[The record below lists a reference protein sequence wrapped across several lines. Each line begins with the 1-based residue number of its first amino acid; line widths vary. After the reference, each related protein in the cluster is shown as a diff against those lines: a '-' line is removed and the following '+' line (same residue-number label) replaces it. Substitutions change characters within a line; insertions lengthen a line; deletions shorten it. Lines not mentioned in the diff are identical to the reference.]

1 MSDINEAMI
10 FAAGFGKRMYPL
22 STKVPKPLLK
32 VNGKPIIF
40 YIIENLINLNF
51 KNIVINT
58 HHLSDKFHDELKP
71 FSNIVKIVFEEE
83 ILDTGGGFLNA
94 IKRNYFYNIKS
105 PKVLINGD
113 VLWKKTSNSPLKN
126 ILRNWN
132 EEKMDLLLCLIKKRY
147 FFGYKGKGDFN
158 LEEPQKEISRLKLE
172 WQKDFVFSGL
182 QIVKPRLL
190 QEKNEKK
197 FSMREIFF
205 SNIEKNIYGI
215 NDKNEWYHISEPDD
229 LKNVNDR
236 LKI

>member
-22 STKVPKPLLK
+22 SKKVPKPLLK

-40 YIIENLINLNF
+40 YIIEDLINLNF

-58 HHLSDKFHDELKP
+58 HHLSEKFHDELKP
-71 FSNIVKIVFEEE
+71 YSSTIKIVFEEE

-94 IKRNYFYNIKS
+94 IKRNYFYDLKS

-113 VLWKKTSNSPLKN
+113 VLWKKTTNSPIQN
-126 ILRNWN
+126 ILKNWN
-132 EEKMDLLLCLIKKRY
+132 EEKMDLLLCLIKKNF

-158 LEEPQKEISRLKLE
+158 LDEPQKEISRLNLTQK
-172 WQKDFVFSGL
+172 KDFVFSGL
-182 QIVKPRLL
+182 QLIKPKLI
-190 QEKNEKK
+190 EKK
-197 FSMREIFF
+197 REKIFSMREIFF
-205 SNIEKNIYGI
+205 SNIKNKIYGI
-215 NDKNEWYHISEPDD
+215 NDKNEWYHVSEPED
-229 LKNVNDR
+229 LKKVNNM

>member
-71 FSNIVKIVFEEE
+71 YSNIIKIVFEEE

-113 VLWKKTSNSPLKN
+113 VLWKKTANSPIKN
-126 ILRNWN
+126 ILRGWN

-147 FFGYKGKGDFN
+147 FFGYKGNGDFN

-172 WQKDFVFSGL
+172 RQKDFVFSGL
-182 QIVKPRLL
+182 QIVKPKLL

-205 SNIEKNIYGI
+205 SNIAKNIYGI
-215 NDKNEWYHISEPDD
+215 NDKNKWYHISEPDD
-229 LKNVNDR
+229 LKNVNDN

>member
-10 FAAGFGKRMYPL
+10 FAAGLGKRMYPL

-40 YIIENLINLNF
+40 YIIEDLINLNF

-58 HHLSDKFHDELKP
+58 HHLSEKFHDELKP
-71 FSNIVKIVFEEE
+71 YSRNTKIVFEEE

-94 IKRNYFYNIKS
+94 LKRNYFYNLKS

-113 VLWKKTSNSPLKN
+113 ILWKKTANSPIKN

-132 EEKMDLLLCLIKKRY
+132 EEKMDLLLCLIKKQF

-158 LEEPQKEISRLKLE
+158 LEEPQKEISRLKIE
-172 WQKDFVFSGL
+172 QQKDFVFSGL
-182 QIVKPRLL
+182 QIVKPKLL
-190 QEKNEKK
+190 QKKNEKK

-205 SNIEKNIYGI
+205 SNIRKKIYGI
-215 NDKNEWYHISEPDD
+215 NDKNEWYHISEPGD
-229 LKNVNDR
+229 LKNVNDNI
-236 LKI
+236 KI

>member
-40 YIIENLINLNF
+40 YIIEDLINLNF

-58 HHLSDKFHDELKP
+58 HHLPEKFHDELKP
-71 FSNIVKIVFEEE
+71 YSRIIKIVFEEE

-94 IKRNYFYNIKS
+94 IKRNYFYNLKS

-113 VLWKKTSNSPLKN
+113 VLWKKTVNSPIKN

-147 FFGYKGKGDFN
+147 FYGYKGKGDFN
-158 LEEPQKEISRLKLE
+158 LEEPQKKISRLNLE
-172 WQKDFVFSGL
+172 QQKDFVFSGL
-182 QIVKPRLL
+182 QIVKPKLL
-190 QEKNEKK
+190 QKKNEKK

-205 SNIEKNIYGI
+205 SNIKKKIYGI

-229 LKNVNDR
+229 LKNVNDNI
-236 LKI
+236 KI

>member
-22 STKVPKPLLK
+22 SKKVPKPLLK

-40 YIIENLINLNF
+40 YIIEDLINLNF
-51 KNIVINT
+51 KNVVINT
-58 HHLSDKFHDELKP
+58 HHLSEKFHDELKP
-71 FSNIVKIVFEEE
+71 YSSTIKIVFEEE

-94 IKRNYFYNIKS
+94 IKRNYFYDLKS

-113 VLWKKTSNSPLKN
+113 VLWKKTTNSPIQN
-126 ILRNWN
+126 ILKNWN

-172 WQKDFVFSGL
+172 RQKDFVFSGL
-182 QIVKPRLL
+182 QIIKPKLL

-229 LKNVNDR
+229 LKNVNDNI
-236 LKI
+236 KI

>member
-58 HHLSDKFHDELKP
+58 HHLSEKFHDELKP
-71 FSNIVKIVFEEE
+71 YSRTIKIVFEEE

-94 IKRNYFYNIKS
+94 LKRNYFYDLKS

-113 VLWKKTSNSPLKN
+113 ILWKKIANSPIKN
-126 ILRNWN
+126 IMKNWN
-132 EEKMDLLLCLIKKRY
+132 EEKMDLLLCLIKKGIFLDIRV
-147 FFGYKGKGDFN
+147 
-158 LEEPQKEISRLKLE
+158 KEIL
-172 WQKDFVFSGL
+172 
-182 QIVKPRLL
+182 I
-190 QEKNEKK
+190 
-197 FSMREIFF
+197 
-205 SNIEKNIYGI
+205 
-215 NDKNEWYHISEPDD
+215 
-229 LKNVNDR
+229 
-236 LKI
+236 

>member
-10 FAAGFGKRMYPL
+10 FSAGFGKRMYPL

-32 VNGKPIIF
+32 VNGKPIIS
-40 YIIENLINLNF
+40 YIIEDLINLNF

-58 HHLSDKFHDELKP
+58 HHLSERFHDELKP
-71 FSNIVKIVFEEE
+71 YSRTIKIVFEEE

-94 IKRNYFYNIKS
+94 IKRNYFSNLKS

-113 VLWKKTSNSPLKN
+113 VLWKKTVNSPIKN

-132 EEKMDLLLCLIKKRY
+132 EETMDLLLCLIKKRY
-147 FFGYKGKGDFN
+147 FFGYKGEGDFN
-158 LEEPQKEISRLKLE
+158 LEEPQKVISRLKLE
-172 WQKDFVFSGL
+172 QHKDFVFSGL
-182 QIVKPRLL
+182 QVVKPKLL
-190 QEKNEKK
+190 QKKNKKK

-205 SNIEKNIYGI
+205 SNIKKKIYGI

-229 LKNVNDR
+229 LKNVNDNI
-236 LKI
+236 KI

>member
-40 YIIENLINLNF
+40 YIIEDLINLNF

-58 HHLSDKFHDELKP
+58 HHLSEKFHHELKP
-71 FSNIVKIVFEEE
+71 YSTNTKIVFEEE

-94 IKRNYFYNIKS
+94 LKRNYFYNLKS

-113 VLWKKTSNSPLKN
+113 ILWKKTANSPIKN

-132 EEKMDLLLCLIKKRY
+132 EEKMDLLLCLIKKQF

-158 LEEPQKEISRLKLE
+158 LEEPQKEISRLK
-172 WQKDFVFSGL
+172 
-182 QIVKPRLL
+182 
-190 QEKNEKK
+190 
-197 FSMREIFF
+197 
-205 SNIEKNIYGI
+205 IEQY
-215 NDKNEWYHISEPDD
+215 S
-229 LKNVNDR
+229 L
-236 LKI
+236 

>member
-40 YIIENLINLNF
+40 YIIEDLINLNF

-58 HHLSDKFHDELKP
+58 HHLPKKFHDELKP
-71 FSNIVKIVFEEE
+71 YSRIIKIVFEEE

-113 VLWKKTSNSPLKN
+113 VLWKKTVNSPIKN

-132 EEKMDLLLCLIKKRY
+132 EEKMDLLLCVIKKRY

-158 LEEPQKEISRLKLE
+158 LEESQKEISRLNLE
-172 WQKDFVFSGL
+172 QQKDFVFSGL
-182 QIVKPRLL
+182 QIVKPKLL

-205 SNIEKNIYGI
+205 SNIAKNIYGI
-215 NDKNEWYHISEPDD
+215 NDKNDWYHISEPDD
-229 LKNVNDR
+229 LKNVNDNI
-236 LKI
+236 KI

>member
-10 FAAGFGKRMYPL
+10 FAAGFGKRMRPL
-22 STKVPKPLLK
+22 TKELPKPLLK

-40 YIIENLINLNF
+40 YIIEDLINLNF

-58 HHLSDKFHDELKP
+58 HHLPDKFHDELKP
-71 FSNIVKIVFEEE
+71 YASKVKIIFEKE

-94 IKRNYFYNIKS
+94 LKKDYFYNLKS

-113 VLWKKTSNSPLKN
+113 VLWKKTANSPIKN
-126 ILRNWN
+126 ILKNWN

-158 LEEPQKEISRLKLE
+158 LEEPQKEISRLNLE
-172 WQKDFVFSGL
+172 KQKDFVFSGL
-182 QIVKPRLL
+182 QIVKPKLL
-190 QEKNEKK
+190 QKKNEKK

-205 SNIEKNIYGI
+205 SNIKKKNYSFF
-215 NDKNEWYHISEPDD
+215 YLFSF
-229 LKNVNDR
+229 
-236 LKI
+236 

>member
-40 YIIENLINLNF
+40 YIIEDLINLNF

-58 HHLSDKFHDELKP
+58 HHLSEKFHDELKP
-71 FSNIVKIVFEEE
+71 YSKTIKIVFEEE

-94 IKRNYFYNIKS
+94 IKRNCFYNLKS

-113 VLWKKTSNSPLKN
+113 VLWKKTENSPIKN

-158 LEEPQKEISRLKLE
+158 LEEPKKEISRLNLE
-172 WQKDFVFSGL
+172 QQKDFVFSGL
-182 QIVKPRLL
+182 QIVKPKLL
-190 QEKNEKK
+190 KKKNEKK

-205 SNIEKNIYGI
+205 SNIKKKIYGI

-229 LKNVNDR
+229 LKNVNDNI
-236 LKI
+236 KI

>member
-22 STKVPKPLLK
+22 SKKVPKPLLK

-113 VLWKKTSNSPLKN
+113 VLWKKTSNSPIKN

-172 WQKDFVFSGL
+172 RQKDFVFSGL
-182 QIVKPRLL
+182 QIIKPKLL

>member
-1 MSDINEAMI
+1 MSNINEAMI
-10 FAAGFGKRMYPL
+10 FAAGFGKRMNPL
-22 STKVPKPLLK
+22 TTKVPKPLLK

-40 YIIENLINLNF
+40 YIIEDLIKLNF

-58 HHLSDKFHDELKP
+58 HHLSEKFHDELKP
-71 FSNIVKIVFEEE
+71 YSRTIKIIFEEE

-94 IKRNYFYNIKS
+94 IKKNYFYNLKS

-113 VLWKKTSNSPLKN
+113 VLWKKTANSPIKN
-126 ILRNWN
+126 VLRNWN
-132 EEKMDLLLCLIKKRY
+132 EEKMDLLLCLIKKKL

-158 LEEPQKEISRLKLE
+158 LEEPQKEISRLNLKQ
-172 WQKDFVFSGL
+172 QKNFVFSGL
-182 QIVKPRLL
+182 QIVKPKLL
-190 QEKNEKK
+190 QKKNEIK

-205 SNIEKNIYGI
+205 SNIKKKIYGV

-229 LKNVNDR
+229 LKHVNNN

>member
-58 HHLSDKFHDELKP
+58 HHLSDKFHDELKQY
-71 FSNIVKIVFEEE
+71 SNTVKIVFEEE

-113 VLWKKTSNSPLKN
+113 VLWKKTSNSPIKN

-172 WQKDFVFSGL
+172 RQKDFVFSGL
-182 QIVKPRLL
+182 QIVKPKLL
-190 QEKNEKK
+190 EEKNEKK

-229 LKNVNDR
+229 LKNVNDK

>member
-1 MSDINEAMI
+1 MTDINEAMI

-22 STKVPKPLLK
+22 TKKVPKPLLK

-40 YIIENLINLNF
+40 YIIEDLINLNF

-58 HHLSDKFHDELKP
+58 HHLSEKFHDELKP
-71 FSNIVKIVFEEE
+71 YSRTVKIVFEEE

-113 VLWKKTSNSPLKN
+113 VFWKKRKYSPIENVLSNWK
-126 ILRNWN
+126 

-172 WQKDFVFSGL
+172 RQKDFVFSGL
-182 QIVKPRLL
+182 QIVKPKLL

-205 SNIEKNIYGI
+205 SNIAKNIYGI
-215 NDKNEWYHISEPDD
+215 NDKNDWYHISEPDD
-229 LKNVNDR
+229 LKNVNDNI
-236 LKI
+236 KI

>member
-10 FAAGFGKRMYPL
+10 FSAGFGKRMHPL

-71 FSNIVKIVFEEE
+71 YSNIVKIVFEEE

-113 VLWKKTSNSPLKN
+113 VLWKKTANSPIKN
-126 ILRNWN
+126 ILRSWN

-172 WQKDFVFSGL
+172 QQKDFVFSGL
-182 QIVKPRLL
+182 QIIKPKLL

>member
-10 FAAGFGKRMYPL
+10 FAAGLGKRMYPL

-58 HHLSDKFHDELKP
+58 HHLSEKFHDELKP
-71 FSNIVKIVFEEE
+71 YSRNTKIVFEEE

-94 IKRNYFYNIKS
+94 LKRNYFYNLKS

-113 VLWKKTSNSPLKN
+113 ILWKKTSNSPIKN

-147 FFGYKGKGDFN
+147 FFGYKGRGDFN
-158 LEEPQKEISRLKLE
+158 LEEPQNEISRLKLE
-172 WQKDFVFSGL
+172 QQKDFVFSGL
-182 QIVKPRLL
+182 QIVKPKLL
-190 QEKNEKK
+190 LKKKEKK

-205 SNIEKNIYGI
+205 SNIKKIYGI
-215 NDKNEWYHISEPDD
+215 NDKNEWYHISEPGD
-229 LKNVNDR
+229 LKIVNDNI
-236 LKI
+236 KI